1 MNQCTTCNK
10 AFASGRILK
19 RHYSSVAHLNRV
31 TIKDSMFT
39 CKCGQAFKYK
49 SGLFRHKRSC
59 TCTIDEPPVTET
71 PTKKIIERT
80 PIEETLRQEL
90 VSMQNKFEKKIHN
103 LTIDNMK
110 LMLKIEKMKSQ
121 APIIQPTNTIRRKLT
136 AHVRNQVKEQQDNL
150 CGICK
155 KEITKIFE
163 IDHVIALQYGGSN
176 VMDNLMALC
185 CECHSKKSIA
195 ENKCRYEIKECIS
208 SIIEKYI

>member
-1 MNQCTTCNK
+1 MDVHTYRCDICVCNFRTKQHYNSHMNSERHKTRSEQSQPLFTCN
-10 AFASGRILK
+10 ICK
-19 RHYSSVAHLNRV
+19 RSYSHESSLSRHKKIHGVAHHNIDDEVQRV
-31 TIKDSMFT
+31 TEAYEKQM
-39 CKCGQAFKYK
+39 
-49 SGLFRHKRSC
+49 
-59 TCTIDEPPVTET
+59 TEM
-71 PTKKIIERT
+71 K
-80 PIEETLRQEL
+80 
-90 VSMQNKFEKKIHN
+90 NKFENEIRN
-103 LTIDNMK
+103 LIFENDNMK

-136 AHVRNQVKEQQDNL
+136 AYVRNQVKEQQDNF